1 MSTLDYFEVE
11 SPDQVGADQYRRLAS
26 VVIGDHG
33 LLKVIQKIHIYID
46 PGVPVFVAVGI
57 TRTLL
62 AAIRVSDIGAITN
75 QDGHVIISI
84 NEETYL
90 AALLQVLWNRFS
102 KDMVQQPD
110 RFTIMMDLTQKE
122 AEILPD
128 MVVIDPTDT
137 LYKDLIY
144 SMQIICPEG
153 FKVRKQNFLA
163 GKFYFVASEDTLSED
178 IMPLVREKFALM
190 GETI

>member
-128 MVVIDPTDT
+128 MIVIDPTDT

>member
-11 SPDQVGADQYRRLAS
+11 STDKVGADQYRRLAS

-46 PGVPVFVAVGI
+46 PEVPVFVAVGI

-75 QDGHVIISI
+75 QDGQVIISI

-110 RFTIMMDLTQKE
+110 RFTIMMDLTNEE

-128 MVVIDPTDT
+128 MIVIDPTDT

-163 GKFYFVASEDTLSED
+163 GKFYFVASEDTLPED